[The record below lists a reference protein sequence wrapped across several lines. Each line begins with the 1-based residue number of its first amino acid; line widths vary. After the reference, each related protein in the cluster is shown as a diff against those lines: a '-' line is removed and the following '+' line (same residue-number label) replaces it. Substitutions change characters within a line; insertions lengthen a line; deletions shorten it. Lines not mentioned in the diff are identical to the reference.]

1 MKLSVLWVGAS
12 TDICMKLLRVDG
24 VGQYVHLLEL
34 LWSCV
39 VVVGVLDLVVVV
51 KWKGE
56 GSWAI

>member
-1 MKLSVLWVGAS
+1 MKLGVLRVGAS
-12 TDICMKLLRVDG
+12 TDICMKLLMIDG
-24 VGQYVHLLEL
+24 VGQHVHLLEL

-39 VVVGVLDLVVVV
+39 VIVGVLELVVVV